1 MSVCADVFPPLVRAG
16 DQQAECW
23 LLATDRIDAAG
34 RAPLQRQEV
43 LVADEA

>member
-1 MSVCADVFPPLVRAG
+1 VVQAG
-16 DQQAECW
+16 PQEAECW

-34 RAPLQRQEV
+34 RAPLPRQEV

>member
-1 MSVCADVFPPLVRAG
+1 MAVCADVFPPLVPVEQ
-16 DQQAECW
+16 QQAACW
-23 LLATDRIDAAG
+23 LLAQDRIDPAG